1 MSEGKMRQY
10 NAKAEEIF
18 RKQFSKAAESI
29 ISKVYNNDQMNGS
42 EKDFTI
48 NAQKMTEELLA
59 KKDEIKK
66 STAISSDRA
75 EAIADKI
82 IEQLT
87 EKKKSEMD
95 KDYYGIKN
103 NKNKK

>member
-1 MSEGKMRQY
+1 
-10 NAKAEEIF
+10 
-18 RKQFSKAAESI
+18 
-29 ISKVYNNDQMNGS
+29 MNGS
-42 EKDFTI
+42 EKDFTLK
-48 NAQKMTEELLA
+48 AQKMTEELVF

-87 EKKKSEMD
+87 EKKKSEME

-103 NKNKK
+103 KKNNE